1 MSDRSIY
8 QRPMGESFFDGA
20 AAEAREKTI
29 AKRQRGA
36 ARKQAGETLE
46 GYLARAHHQYLAQRV
61 GYLTKLHVQTVGHP
75 MALRYAGPSDADY
88 MGHILIE
95 HDTRPTPVLFD
106 AKATHEATFRAP
118 RNPKD
123 WKTFQRQLRSLL
135 QFSEQ
140 PHTLA
145 FLLVVDTAL
154 GWGWYLAGPVL
165 RQLQEDREV
174 KLRTI
179 VRGPERVLHHHV
191 PAFALRDTVAI
202 ARGIPYIDWRAGLPE
217 LCAWLDTQPATWR
230 TR

>member
-46 GYLARAHHQYLAQRV
+46 GYLARAHQQYRNDGA
-61 GYLTKLHVQTVGHP
+61 GYLTKLNVLTVGHP

-95 HDTRPTPVLFD
+95 GDTRPTPVLFD
-106 AKATHEATFRAP
+106 AKSHTGPTFTPP
-118 RNPKD
+118 RDPRD
-123 WKTFQRQLRSLL
+123 WKTFQRQVRNLL
-135 QFSEQ
+135 QFSAQ

-145 FLLVVDTAL
+145 FLLVVDTSL
-154 GWGWYLAGPVL
+154 GWGWYLAGPL
-165 RQLQEDREV
+165 LQRLQQDIAV
-174 KLRTI
+174 PLRTI
-179 VRGPERVLHHHV
+179 TRGSERLLQHHA
-191 PAFALRDTVAI
+191 PAFPLRDTVAM
-202 ARGIPYIDWRAGLPE
+202 ARGMPYIDWRAGLPE
-217 LCAWLDTQPATWR
+217 LVAWLATHPR
-230 TR
+230 